1 MEEDNLLFIGAILS
15 IALGG
20 LSLRLVRRNQ
30 TLVWNE
36 AIAAHILCL
45 MFITKGIQNAATGYF
60 NQATGSQWQFWVE
73 LSFSMD
79 YVFSSSVL
87 AIALLYPVPIL
98 RNIKQ
103 VKIGLGLAGGFA
115 LYRLTLD
122 IVGLNFT
129 VFALPGMVYYAAAII
144 WGSVYF
150 KFRLISPEKRNDST
164 KNISLLAGLFA
175 TLVLGHIWMW
185 WPGFVLQSEYF
196 YYFDL
201 GNGNFTSTL
210 WDYMWMSGYSIG
222 IAAGLAMVCTEI
234 YQAING
240 DSSKLLYIILPYFIL
255 GIVGYSVY
263 TAYDDTGFVLIERD
277 IDVLQIWSI
286 FTSQLHFTI
295 ARPIIAMYILLKFGL
310 FDINEETKPMAKMM
324 SIILIVVATSAILEL
339 VQAVIPINQMISAA
353 LLGIIIAFGIGW
365 EEKSFN
371 NLVSDQAHLR
381 NDIDKKWFPEISIPR
396 KYINRID
403 LVCLVYC
410 LLCLLVSFIIWEMDL
425 LFQLVIERG
434 AENDI

>member
-30 TLVWNE
+30 TLAWNE

-60 NQATGSQWQFWVE
+60 NQATGMEWQFWVE
-73 LSFSMD
+73 LSFTMD
-79 YVFSSSVL
+79 YIFSSSVL
-87 AIALLYPVPIL
+87 AIALLYPVPFL
-98 RNIKQ
+98 RNMKQ
-103 VKIGLGLAGGFA
+103 VKIGLGLVGGFA
-115 LYRLTLD
+115 IYRLTLD
-122 IVGLNFT
+122 VMGLNFT
-129 VFALPGMVYYAAAII
+129 ALGLPGIIYYAAAIL

-150 KFRLISPEKRNDST
+150 RFRLISSEKRNDST

-185 WPGFVLQSEYF
+185 WPGLILQSEYF
-196 YYFDL
+196 FYFDL
-201 GNGNFTSTL
+201 GGGDFTSTL

-222 IAAGLAMVCTEI
+222 IAAGLAMICTEI

-240 DSSKLLYIILPYFIL
+240 DSSKLLFILLPYFVL
-255 GIVGYSVY
+255 GVIGFSIY
-263 TAYDDTGFVLIERD
+263 TAYDDAGFVFNDSTDL
-277 IDVLQIWSI
+277 LQIWSI
-286 FTSQLHFTI
+286 FTTQLHFTI

-310 FDINEETKPMAKMM
+310 FDINNETKPMAKMM

-339 VQAVIPINQMISAA
+339 VQAVIPINEMISAA
-353 LLGIIIAFGIGW
+353 LLGVIIAFGIGW
-365 EEKSFN
+365 EEKSFQ
-371 NLVSDQAHLR
+371 NLVSNQAHLR
-381 NDIDKKWFPEISIPR
+381 NYVDKKWFPEISIPR

-403 LVCLVYC
+403 LACLVYC
-410 LLCLLVSFIIWEMDL
+410 IISLLVAFVIWEMDIL
-425 LFQLVIERG
+425 LQIAIERG
-434 AENDI
+434 AQNDI

>member
-30 TLVWNE
+30 TLAWNE

-60 NQATGSQWQFWVE
+60 NQATGLEWQFWVE
-73 LSFSMD
+73 LSFTMD
-79 YVFSSSVL
+79 YIFSSSVL
-87 AIALLYPVPIL
+87 AIALLYPVPFL
-98 RNIKQ
+98 RNMKQ
-103 VKIGLGLAGGFA
+103 VKIGLSLVGGFA
-115 LYRLTLD
+115 IYRLTLD
-122 IVGLNFT
+122 VMGLNFT
-129 VFALPGMVYYAAAII
+129 ALGLPGIIYYAAAIL

-150 KFRLISPEKRNDST
+150 RFRLISPEKRNDST

-185 WPGFVLQSEYF
+185 WPGLILQSEYF
-196 YYFDL
+196 FYFDL
-201 GNGNFTSTL
+201 GRGDFTSTL

-222 IAAGLAMVCTEI
+222 IAAGLAMICTEI

-240 DSSKLLYIILPYFIL
+240 DSSKLLFILLPYFVL
-255 GIVGYSVY
+255 GVIGFSIY
-263 TAYDDTGFVLIERD
+263 TAYDDAGFVFNDSTDL
-277 IDVLQIWSI
+277 LQIWSI
-286 FTSQLHFTI
+286 FTTQLHFTI

-310 FDINEETKPMAKMM
+310 FDINNETKPMAKMM

-339 VQAVIPINQMISAA
+339 VQAVIPINEMISAA
-353 LLGIIIAFGIGW
+353 LLGVIIAFGIGW
-365 EEKSFN
+365 EEKSFQ
-371 NLVSDQAHLR
+371 NLLSNQAHLR
-381 NDIDKKWFPEISIPR
+381 NYVDKKWFPEISIPR

-403 LVCLVYC
+403 LACLVYC
-410 LLCLLVSFIIWEMDL
+410 IISLLVAFVIWEMDIL
-425 LFQLVIERG
+425 LQIAIERG
-434 AENDI
+434 AQNDI

>member
-30 TLVWNE
+30 TLAWNE

-60 NQATGSQWQFWVE
+60 NQATGMEWQFWVE
-73 LSFSMD
+73 LSFTMD
-79 YVFSSSVL
+79 YIFSSSVL
-87 AIALLYPVPIL
+87 AIALLYPVPFL
-98 RNIKQ
+98 RNMKQ
-103 VKIGLGLAGGFA
+103 VKIGLGLVGGFA
-115 LYRLTLD
+115 IYRLTLD
-122 IVGLNFT
+122 VMGLNFT
-129 VFALPGMVYYAAAII
+129 ALGLPGVIYYAAAIL

-150 KFRLISPEKRNDST
+150 RFRLISPEKRNDST

-185 WPGFVLQSEYF
+185 WPGLILQSEYF
-196 YYFDL
+196 FYFDL
-201 GNGNFTSTL
+201 GGGDFTSTL

-222 IAAGLAMVCTEI
+222 IAAGLAMICTEI

-240 DSSKLLYIILPYFIL
+240 DFSKLLFILLPYFVL
-255 GIVGYSVY
+255 GVIGFSIY
-263 TAYDDTGFVLIERD
+263 TAYDDAGFVFNDSTDL
-277 IDVLQIWSI
+277 LQIWSI
-286 FTSQLHFTI
+286 FTTQLHFTI

-310 FDINEETKPMAKMM
+310 FDINNETKPMAKMM

-339 VQAVIPINQMISAA
+339 VQAVIPINEMISAA
-353 LLGIIIAFGIGW
+353 LLGVIIAFGIGW
-365 EEKSFN
+365 EEKSFH
-371 NLVSDQAHLR
+371 NLVTNQAELR
-381 NDIDKKWFPEISIPR
+381 KYVEKKWFPEISIPR

-403 LVCLVYC
+403 LACLVYC
-410 LLCLLVSFIIWEMDL
+410 IISLLVAFVIWEMDL
-425 LFQLVIERG
+425 LYQIVLERG
-434 AENDI
+434 AQNDI

>member
-1 MEEDNLLFIGAILS
+1 
-15 IALGG
+15 
-20 LSLRLVRRNQ
+20 
-30 TLVWNE
+30 
-36 AIAAHILCL
+36 
-45 MFITKGIQNAATGYF
+45 
-60 NQATGSQWQFWVE
+60 
-73 LSFSMD
+73 
-79 YVFSSSVL
+79 
-87 AIALLYPVPIL
+87 
-98 RNIKQ
+98 Q

-122 IVGLNFT
+122 IAGLNFT
-129 VFALPGMVYYAAAII
+129 VFALPGVVYYTAAII

-164 KNISLLAGLFA
+164 KNISLLAGLFT

-185 WPGFVLQSEYF
+185 WPGLLLQSEYF

-201 GNGNFTSTL
+201 GGGDFTSTL

-222 IAAGLAMVCTEI
+222 IAAGLAIVCTEI

-240 DSSKLLYIILPYFIL
+240 DSNKLLYILLPYFIL
-255 GIVGYSVY
+255 GVVGFSVY
-263 TAYDDTGFVLIERD
+263 TAHDDTGFVLNERTD
-277 IDVLQIWSI
+277 ILQIWSV
-286 FTSQLHFTI
+286 FTTNLHFTI

-353 LLGIIIAFGIGW
+353 LLGIIIAFGVGW

-371 NLVSDQAHLR
+371 NLVSNPAYLR
-381 NDIDKKWFPEISIPR
+381 NDVDKKWFPKITIPR

-403 LVCLVYC
+403 LVCLIYC
-410 LLCLLVSFIIWEMDL
+410 LISLLVAFVIWEMDL
-425 LFQLVIERG
+425 LYQIVLERG
-434 AENDI
+434 AENDF

>member
-30 TLVWNE
+30 TLAWNE

-60 NQATGSQWQFWVE
+60 NQATGMEWQFWVE

-79 YVFSSSVL
+79 YIFSSSVL
-87 AIALLYPVPIL
+87 AIALLYPVPFL
-98 RNIKQ
+98 RNMKQ
-103 VKIGLGLAGGFA
+103 VKIGLGLVGGFA
-115 LYRLTLD
+115 IYRLTLD
-122 IVGLNFT
+122 VMGLNFT
-129 VFALPGMVYYAAAII
+129 ALGLPGVIYYAAAIL

-150 KFRLISPEKRNDST
+150 RFRLISPEKRNDST

-185 WPGFVLQSEYF
+185 WPGLILQSEYF
-196 YYFDL
+196 FYFDL
-201 GNGNFTSTL
+201 GRGDFTSTL

-222 IAAGLAMVCTEI
+222 IAAGLAMICTEI

-240 DSSKLLYIILPYFIL
+240 DFSKLLFILLPYFVL
-255 GIVGYSVY
+255 GVIGFSIY
-263 TAYDDTGFVLIERD
+263 TAYDDAGFVFNDSTDL
-277 IDVLQIWSI
+277 LQIWSI
-286 FTSQLHFTI
+286 FTTQLHFTI

-310 FDINEETKPMAKMM
+310 FDINTETKPMAKMM

-339 VQAVIPINQMISAA
+339 VQAVIPINEMISAA
-353 LLGIIIAFGIGW
+353 LLGVIIAFGIGW
-365 EEKSFN
+365 EEKSFQ
-371 NLVSDQAHLR
+371 NLVSNQAHLR
-381 NDIDKKWFPEISIPR
+381 NYVDKKWFPEISIPR
-396 KYINRID
+396 KYINKID
-403 LVCLVYC
+403 LACLVYC
-410 LLCLLVSFIIWEMDL
+410 IISLLVAFVIWEMDIL
-425 LFQLVIERG
+425 LQIALERG
-434 AENDI
+434 AQNDI

>member
-30 TLVWNE
+30 TLAWNE

-60 NQATGSQWQFWVE
+60 NQATGMEWQFWVE
-73 LSFSMD
+73 FAFAMD

-103 VKIGLGLAGGFA
+103 VKIGLGLVGGFA
-115 LYRLTLD
+115 IYRLTLD
-122 IVGLNFT
+122 ILGLNFT
-129 VFALPGMVYYAAAII
+129 AFGLPGIIYYASAII

-150 KFRLISPEKRNDST
+150 KFRLISPGKRNDST

-185 WPGFVLQSEYF
+185 WPGLILQSEYF
-196 YYFDL
+196 FYFDL
-201 GNGNFTSTL
+201 GGGDFTSTL

-222 IAAGLAMVCTEI
+222 IAAGLAMICTEI

-240 DSSKLLYIILPYFIL
+240 DSSKLLFILLPYFVL
-255 GIVGYSVY
+255 GVIGFSVY
-263 TAYDDTGFVLIERD
+263 TAYDDAGFVFNDSTDL
-277 IDVLQIWSI
+277 LQIWSI
-286 FTSQLHFTI
+286 FTTQLHFTI

-310 FDINEETKPMAKMM
+310 FDINNETKPMAKMM
-324 SIILIVVATSAILEL
+324 SII
-339 VQAVIPINQMISAA
+339 P
-353 LLGIIIAFGIGW
+353 
-365 EEKSFN
+365 
-371 NLVSDQAHLR
+371 VSYTHLTLPT
-381 NDIDKKWFPEISIPR
+381 K
-396 KYINRID
+396 
-403 LVCLVYC
+403 
-410 LLCLLVSFIIWEMDL
+410 
-425 LFQLVIERG
+425 
-434 AENDI
+434 A